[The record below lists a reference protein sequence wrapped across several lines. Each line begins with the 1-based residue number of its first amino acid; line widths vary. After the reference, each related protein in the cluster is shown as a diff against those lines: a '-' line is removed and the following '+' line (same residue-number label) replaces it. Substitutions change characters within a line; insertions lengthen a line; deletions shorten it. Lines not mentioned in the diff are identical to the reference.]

1 MHTIHLKL
9 NKFSMIQVVTLPPYV
24 SGIQAVTE
32 LNFLSRSKST
42 TLHSDSRGVSLSG
55 SNLDIFVN
63 SSMIGAENV
72 CLGSLPLIVI
82 G

>member
-1 MHTIHLKL
+1 
-9 NKFSMIQVVTLPPYV
+9 MIQVVTLPPYV

-42 TLHSDSRGVSLSG
+42 TLHSDSRGVSLRG

-72 CLGSLPLIVI
+72 CFGSLPLIVI